1 MSVIDKFLCIFAK
14 KVKDMANFTSFN
26 PNELGRPNGNF
37 FAFPYDSGEGDI
49 EIISVPWDVTTSYK
63 PGTAAGPKAILDA
76 SVQID
81 LFNPDLENA
90 WEIKNSNTTLDL
102 HRLNRDNRAVAEKI
116 IRHLEEGGNVA
127 DKEIIYLLNQVNQ
140 SSEIVN
146 LLVYNAAKSIL
157 DKGKIAAVVG
167 GEHSVPFGLIKA
179 VSEKYPETGILHIDA
194 HADLRHAYEGFT
206 YSHASIMYNVINELS
221 GVSKLVQ
228 VAVRDFCE
236 EEEKL
241 SRNNDKI
248 TTFYDNHLKERQYEG
263 ETWKEQCAE
272 IISHLPGNV
281 YISFDIDGLCPYLCP
296 GTGTPVPGGL
306 EFEQAMYM
314 IKQVVLSGRRIA
326 GFDLSEVSPSD
337 TGEWD
342 ANVGARILFK
352 LCCYTKLSN

>member
-1 MSVIDKFLCIFAK
+1 M
-14 KVKDMANFTSFN
+14 TRYTTFN

-37 FAFPYDSGEGDI
+37 FALPYGYGEGDI

-63 PGTAAGPKAILDA
+63 AGTSGGPKAILDA

-81 LFNPDLENA
+81 LFDPDLENA
-90 WEIKNSNTTLDL
+90 WEIKISNTMLDL
-102 HRLNRDNRAVAEKI
+102 HRSNKDNRAVAENI

-127 DKEIIYLLNQVNQ
+127 DKEIIPLVNQVNQ

-146 LLVYNAAKSIL
+146 FMVYNAAQSIL

-167 GEHSVPFGLIKA
+167 GEHSTPFGLIKA
-179 VSEKYPETGILHIDA
+179 VSEKHPGTGILHIDA
-194 HADLRHAYEGFT
+194 HADLRRAYEGFT
-206 YSHASIMYNVINELS
+206 HSHASIMYNVINELS
-221 GVSKLVQ
+221 GISKLVQ

-241 SRNNDKI
+241 SHNNDKI
-248 TTFYDNHLKERQYEG
+248 TTFYDNYLKERQYEG
-263 ETWKEQCAE
+263 ETWNAQCAE

-306 EFEQAMYM
+306 EFEQAMYL
-314 IKQVVLSGRRIA
+314 IKQVVLSGRRVA

-337 TGEWD
+337 SSEWD

-352 LCCYTKLSN
+352 LCCYTKMSN

>member
-1 MSVIDKFLCIFAK
+1 MTRHI
-14 KVKDMANFTSFN
+14 TFN

-37 FAFPYDSGEGDI
+37 FALPYSSGEGDI

-63 PGTAAGPKAILDA
+63 AGTSGGPKAILDA
-76 SVQID
+76 SVQVD
-81 LFNPDLENA
+81 LFDPDLKNA
-90 WEIKNSNTTLDL
+90 WEIKISNTTLDL
-102 HRLNRDNRAVAEKI
+102 HRLNRDNRAIAEKI
-116 IRHLEEGGNVA
+116 IRHLEEGGSIA
-127 DKEIIYLLNQVNQ
+127 EKEIVPLMNQVNQ

-146 LLVYNAAKSIL
+146 FMVYNAAQNIL
-157 DKGKIAAVVG
+157 NKGKIAAVAG
-167 GEHSVPFGLIKA
+167 GEHSAPFGLIKA

-194 HADLRHAYEGFT
+194 HADLRRAYEGFT

-221 GVSKLVQ
+221 GISKLVQ

-241 SRNNDKI
+241 SHSNSKI
-248 TTFYDNHLKERQYEG
+248 TTFYDNYLKEKQYEG
-263 ETWKEQCAE
+263 ETWSAQCAE

-281 YISFDIDGLCPYLCP
+281 YISFDIDGLCPHLCP

-306 EFEQAMYM
+306 EFEQAMYL
-314 IKQVVLSGRRIA
+314 IKQVVLSGRRVA

-337 TGEWD
+337 SGCWD

-352 LCCYTKLSN
+352 LCCYTKMSN